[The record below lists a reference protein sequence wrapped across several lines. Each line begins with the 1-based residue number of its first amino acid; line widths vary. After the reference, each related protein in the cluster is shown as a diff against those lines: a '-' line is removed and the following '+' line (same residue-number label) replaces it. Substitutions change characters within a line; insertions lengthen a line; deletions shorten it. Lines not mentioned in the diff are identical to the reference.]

1 MAVDN
6 LPTIAIFLPA
16 LTSES
21 LSMDLPGE
29 IVSKLELIDNDCC
42 FNITNVIPIKI
53 IIPTTR
59 IAVPAIPLVSSSH
72 VSSDHQP
79 ITANIKPINKYNID
93 YDTIMKNQ

>member
-1 MAVDN
+1 MFLLS
-6 LPTIAIFLPA
+6 LPFPILLVLSLIKNIPPIVRTTIAIFLPA

-53 IIPTTR
+53 IPTTR
-59 IAVPAIPLVSSSH
+59 IAVPAITSLYPR
-72 VSSDHQP
+72 
-79 ITANIKPINKYNID
+79 
-93 YDTIMKNQ
+93 